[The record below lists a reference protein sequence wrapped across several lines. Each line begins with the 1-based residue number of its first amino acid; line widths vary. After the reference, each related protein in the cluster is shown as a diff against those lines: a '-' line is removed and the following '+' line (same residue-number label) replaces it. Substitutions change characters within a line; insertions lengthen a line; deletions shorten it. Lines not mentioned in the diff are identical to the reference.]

1 MIKRVYKKPRIKF
14 ENFGMSVKIAACVT
28 EVIMDNDNPVTATT
42 WDEVL
47 GWVFD
52 VDVNNAKCKYDV
64 KCYHTPTADAIS
76 GFEAMG
82 GFSAS

>member
-1 MIKRVYKKPRIKF
+1 
-14 ENFGMSVKIAACVT
+14 MSVKIAACVT
-28 EVIMDNDNPVTATT
+28 EVIMDNNNPVTATI